1 MTDALDGLADAL
13 AAPISEASPA
23 GADVT
28 YEPDFE
34 RLRQAVDRLASVG
47 TAVDHES
54 AAGGEG
60 PFAESDG
67 GGHDQVVEGA
77 VAVLSGQSKDLRA
90 AAYLVA
96 SLAHTAGAPGVAAGL
111 RGVAAMAQAHWA
123 ELYPRRARARR
134 AAFEFLTSRT
144 GAAVGLWERP
154 EPGEAEPLERALAA
168 LSDLQV
174 LVSAE
179 MGDQAPALSGLRRAL
194 SDRQRRVPAAA
205 PPAEAVSAPAPSES
219 APSESAPP
227 EETTNGAASEPPAPA
242 PPPQSA
248 APAAPRPPSPAPA
261 PASGDP
267 VRAVVQAAL
276 AMREAEPGSAV
287 AVRLLR
293 VARWDAL
300 AQAPPV
306 AATASGTEATRV
318 EPPPARRREALVAL
332 AASDPATFAE
342 QSEQAFSGA
351 PFHFWLDLQRLSD
364 GALAALGPPF
374 APARDALRAE
384 TARLV
389 GRLPG
394 LLGLRFRD
402 GTPFA
407 DPATQAWARA
417 LAPAAAPASAGGPA
431 AEAADGPFER
441 ARAAAFAGDLAGA
454 LGALPPPPGGR
465 AGFEHRLRQSDLC
478 LDGGRPELA
487 LALLAALRQT
497 ADDRRLDAW
506 EPALAADLYA
516 AWLRAARR
524 AGDDEQADRARARL
538 AAVSPARALQDSA

>member
-1 MTDALDGLADAL
+1 MTHALDGLAEAL
-13 AAPISEASPA
+13 AAPISGDSPA

-60 PFAESDG
+60 PFAEADG
-67 GGHDQVVEGA
+67 GGHGEVVEGA
-77 VAVLSGQSKDLRA
+77 VAVLSEQSKDLRA

-96 SLAHTAGAPGVAAGL
+96 SLAHTEGAPGVAAGL
-111 RGVAAMAQAHWA
+111 RGLAAMAQAHWA

-134 AAFEFLTSRT
+134 AAFEFLTSRVGT
-144 GAAVGLWERP
+144 AVGLWERP
-154 EPGEAEPLERALAA
+154 ETGEAEALEQALAA

-174 LVSAE
+174 LVSSE

-194 SDRQRRVPAAA
+194 SERQRKVPAAA
-205 PPAEAVSAPAPSES
+205 PPPEPAPEPTPSEPASPAEA
-219 APSESAPP
+219 
-227 EETTNGAASEPPAPA
+227 TDGAASDPPAEARPPRPA
-242 PPPQSA
+242 A
-248 APAAPRPPSPAPA
+248 AAAPRPSAPA
-261 PASGDP
+261 AAGAAPSGDP

-306 AATASGTEATRV
+306 AATASGDEATRV

-342 QSEQAFSGA
+342 QAEQAFSGA

-364 GALAALGPPF
+364 GALAALGAPF
-374 APARDALRAE
+374 AGARDALRAE

-394 LLGLRFRD
+394 LLDLRFRD

-407 DPATQAWARA
+407 DPATQAWAQS
-417 LAPAAAPASAGGPA
+417 LAPASAPASGGTST
-431 AEAADGPFER
+431 AEGDGDDPFEP

-454 LGALPPPPGGR
+454 LDSLPPPPGGR
-465 AGFEHRLRQSDLC
+465 AGFEHRLRQADLC

-487 LALLAALRQT
+487 LAQLAALRQT

-506 EPALAADLYA
+506 EPGLAADLYA

-524 AGDDEQADRARARL
+524 AGDDDQADRAQSRL
-538 AAVSPARALQDSA
+538 AAVSPARALQSPS